1 MKAEGNFNN
10 MYEYIENFKKLGFGM
25 FVHFGLYSV
34 IGRGEWYYLQYG
46 PDQIEYESTISKFKI
61 TKNWAENLVRT
72 AKEAGCRYIT
82 LTTRHHDGFS
92 LYDTCGLTEFD
103 APHSSAGRDLIR
115 EFVDE
120 CNKEGVIPFFYH
132 TLLDWHNPN
141 YNNDFPK
148 YIDYLDKSIEILCR
162 NYGRIGGFWFDGMWD
177 KPNEDWQEDRIYG
190 TIRKYQPEAMII
202 NNTGLNALGQ
212 TGHIEIDSVTFERGK
227 PAFVDT
233 SEKPVAGEV
242 CDALTDH
249 WGYAKYDL
257 CLKSPKELIE
267 TLIDCRKYGCNLL
280 LNAGLKGNGEMD
292 AGEKAVFERIGMWIK
307 ENKNFI
313 YEVKST
319 DLTAENADLMTDG
332 EYYYAAIKGVLM
344 SANCN
349 VAKFG
354 ENKTVTLKTDKKIV
368 AAEWLDNGK
377 KIVLKTGNSFECE
390 PFEYGESLAVRVAK
404 FKLK

>member
-1 MKAEGNFNN
+1 
-10 MYEYIENFKKLGFGM
+10 MYEYIENFKRLGFGM
-25 FVHFGLYSV
+25 FIHFGLYSV
-34 IGRGEWYYLQYG
+34 IGRGEWYYMQYV
-46 PDQIEYESTISKFKI
+46 PDKNEYESTINKFKI
-61 TKNWAENLVRT
+61 TQNWAKNLVKT
-72 AKEAGCRYIT
+72 AKDAGCKYIT

-92 LYDTCGLTEFD
+92 LYDTCGLSEFD
-103 APHSSAGRDLIR
+103 APHSPTGRDLIR

-120 CNKEGVIPFFYH
+120 CNKEGIIPFFYH
-132 TLLDWHNPN
+132 TLLDWHNPD
-141 YNNDFPK
+141 YNNDFPE
-148 YIDYLDKSIEILCR
+148 YINYLDKSIEILCK
-162 NYGRIGGFWFDGMWD
+162 NYGKIGGFWFDGMWD

-233 SEKPVAGEV
+233 SEKPIAGEV

-249 WGYAKYDL
+249 WGYAKYDI

-267 TLIDCRKYGCNLL
+267 TLVDCRKYDCNLL
-280 LNAGLKGNGEMD
+280 LNSGLKGNGEMD
-292 AGEKAVFERIGMWIK
+292 EGEKAAFKRIGMWIK

-313 YEVKST
+313 YKAKST
-319 DLTAENADLMTDG
+319 DLTAENADMMTDG

-354 ENKTVTLKTDKKIV
+354 ESKTVTLNTDKRIV
-368 AAEWLDNGK
+368 DAEWLDSGK
-377 KIVLKTGNSFECE
+377 EINLKTDNSFVCE
-390 PFEYGESLAVRVAK
+390 PFEYGKSLAVRVAK

>member
-1 MKAEGNFNN
+1 
-10 MYEYIENFKKLGFGM
+10 MYEYIENFKRLGFGM
-25 FVHFGLYSV
+25 FIHFGLYSV
-34 IGRGEWYYLQYG
+34 IGRGEWYYMQYV
-46 PDQIEYESTISKFKI
+46 PDKNEYESTINKFKI
-61 TKNWAENLVRT
+61 TKNWAKNLVKT
-72 AKEAGCRYIT
+72 AKDAGCKYIT

-92 LYDTCGLTEFD
+92 LYDTRGLSEFD
-103 APHSSAGRDLIR
+103 APHSPTGRDLIR

-120 CNKEGVIPFFYH
+120 CNKEGIIPFFYH
-132 TLLDWHNPN
+132 TLLDWHNPD

-148 YIDYLDKSIEILCR
+148 YIDYLDKSIEILCK
-162 NYGRIGGFWFDGMWD
+162 NYGKIGGFWFDGMWD

-212 TGHIEIDSVTFERGK
+212 TGHKEIDSVTFERGK

-233 SEKPVAGEV
+233 SEKPIAGEV

-249 WGYAKYDL
+249 WGYAKYDI

-267 TLIDCRKYGCNLL
+267 TLVDCRKYDCNLL
-280 LNAGLKGNGEMD
+280 LNSGLKGNGEMD
-292 AGEKAVFERIGMWIK
+292 EGEKAAFKRIGMWIK

-313 YEVKST
+313 YKAKST
-319 DLTAENADLMTDG
+319 DLSAENADMMTDG
-332 EYYYAAIKGVLM
+332 KYYYAAIKGVLM

-354 ENKTVTLKTDKKIV
+354 ESKTVTFNTDKRIV
-368 AAEWLDNGK
+368 DAEWLDSGK
-377 KIVLKTGNSFECE
+377 EINLKTDNSFVCE
-390 PFEYGESLAVRVAK
+390 PFEYGKSLAVRVAK